1 MRHLALLFVG
11 GVLLSSAVAS
21 ADPSL
26 STARAISELSP
37 PLVLGATGGLWAAD
51 LLRDSRV
58 SSDSRRTGEA
68 VLYTGAATLLL
79 KRLARQPRPDTPESR
94 DGFPSGHTALAFAF
108 ARSLAERDS
117 DWAVPAYAFAAAVAW
132 SRVKRK
138 AHTPTQVV
146 AGAALGLFVAGEV
159 WER

>member
-11 GVLLSSAVAS
+11 AALVSSVAAS
-21 ADPSL
+21 ADASL
-26 STARAISELSP
+26 SIACTISELSP
-37 PLVLGATGGLWAAD
+37 PLVLGATGGFWAAD
-51 LLRDSRV
+51 LLADSRV
-58 SSDSRRTGEA
+58 SEESRRTGEA
-68 VLYTGAATLLL
+68 ILYTVAATYLL
-79 KRLARQPRPDTPESR
+79 KRLARQPRPDAPESR

-108 ARSLAERDS
+108 ARSLAERDN
-117 DWAVPAYAFAAAVAW
+117 DWAVPAYAFASAVAW